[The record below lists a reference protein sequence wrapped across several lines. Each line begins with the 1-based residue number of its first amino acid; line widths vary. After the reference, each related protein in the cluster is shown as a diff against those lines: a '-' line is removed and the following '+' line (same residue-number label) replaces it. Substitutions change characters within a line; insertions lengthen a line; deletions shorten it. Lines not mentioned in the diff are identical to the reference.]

1 MYTSSFFYRDQDDS
15 EVFLERHRTVSE
27 NELDFSGMEQL
38 HQIPDN
44 SQAEESWENLHEVG
58 TCLINT
64 TCSTFHVV
72 LRFTPKK
79 RFPSIVSFSIQR

>member
-15 EVFLERHRTVSE
+15 EVFLERYRTVSE
-27 NELDFSGMEQL
+27 NELDISGMEQL

-58 TCLINT
+58 TCLLYT

-79 RFPSIVSFSIQR
+79 RFPSIVSFSIHR

>member
-15 EVFLERHRTVSE
+15 EVFLERHRTLSE
-27 NELDFSGMEQL
+27 NELDISGMEQL

-58 TCLINT
+58 TCLLYT

-72 LRFTPKK
+72 YVSPQK
-79 RFPSIVSFSIQR
+79 RDFHL